1 MRYDLDKM
9 IINGESETL
18 EFKTSFDRE
27 AIETVSAFAN
37 THGGTLLIGV
47 TDRSEVCGID
57 IGKETL
63 QDWLNPSFQK
73 KGNKLRF

>member
-1 MRYDLDKM
+1 VRYDLDKM

-37 THGGTLLIGV
+37 THGGTLLIG
-47 TDRSEVCGID
+47 I
-57 IGKETL
+57 IPL
-63 QDWLNPSFQK
+63 QPCERLW
-73 KGNKLRF
+73 

>member
-1 MRYDLDKM
+1 MRYDLNKM

-18 EFKTSFDRE
+18 EFKNSFDRE

-47 TDRSEVCGID
+47 TDWGEVRGID
-57 IGKETL
+57 IGKETGYPL
-63 QDWLNPSFQK
+63 KAGYFQ
-73 KGNKLRF
+73 GFLCG